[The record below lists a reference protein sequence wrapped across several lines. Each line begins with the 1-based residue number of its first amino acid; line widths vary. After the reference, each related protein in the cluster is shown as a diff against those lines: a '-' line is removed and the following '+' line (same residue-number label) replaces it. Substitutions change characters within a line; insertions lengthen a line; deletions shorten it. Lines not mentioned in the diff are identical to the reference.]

1 MTTAVKILTKH
12 CVHHWLV
19 RPPEGTTSW
28 ARCRKCGKR
37 KRFSNSFQGYDRTNN
52 SDIFVD
58 NPVSWRPNW
67 RSATTTEPH
76 VRETIGTARRTG
88 WSAS

>member
-1 MTTAVKILTKH
+1 MATAVKAQTKH

-37 KRFSNSFQGYDRTNN
+37 KRFSNSFQGQDRTNN

-67 RSATTTEPH
+67 RSAAAPEPH
-76 VRETIGTARRTG
+76 VREAYEAARLTG